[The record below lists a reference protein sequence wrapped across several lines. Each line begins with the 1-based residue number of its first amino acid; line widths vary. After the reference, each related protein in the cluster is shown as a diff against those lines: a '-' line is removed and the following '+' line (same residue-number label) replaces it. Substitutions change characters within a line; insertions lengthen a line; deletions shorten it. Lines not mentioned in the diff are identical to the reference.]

1 MPEKLV
7 GTRAGTTCTI
17 RTRTPKDFILAD
29 GSKTRLT
36 EEELLAV
43 VKGLDLLT
51 RNRLHHLAKA
61 LGLDEES
68 TLVWLNEK
76 TAGTYPKGSESEVGE
91 TRWLSAR
98 RITPSGQWRFHE
110 HSRGRSWPPR

>member
-51 RNRLHHLAKA
+51 RNRLYHLAKA
-61 LGLDEES
+61 LGLDEVS

-76 TAGTYPKGSESEVGE
+76 TTGTPEHRKSSDSEIGE
-91 TRWLSAR
+91 THSALCEA
-98 RITPSGQWRFHE
+98 HLAD
-110 HSRGRSWPPR
+110 RSVAVS